1 MARQGLAVPHSEVA
15 KQLPCCPYRQRR
27 NPWLSLFLL
36 TNELT
41 AFGAT
46 ALDHAVEM
54 HHLFSHSFKLECQE
68 AR

>member
-1 MARQGLAVPHSEVA
+1 MAKQGLAVPHSEVA
-15 KQLPCCPYRQRR
+15 KQLPCCP
-27 NPWLSLFLL
+27 LSLFLL